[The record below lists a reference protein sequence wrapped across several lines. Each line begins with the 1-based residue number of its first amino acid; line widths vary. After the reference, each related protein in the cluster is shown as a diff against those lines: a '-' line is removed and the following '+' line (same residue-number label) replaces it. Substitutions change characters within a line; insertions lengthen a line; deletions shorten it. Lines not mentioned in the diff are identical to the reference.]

1 MIRIAT
7 YGKPTVVT
15 PDLARQALRFF
26 TERLMSKRMCSN
38 LYVRLVFKDGMVKE
52 TGLEATCLWE
62 DDNLRPREFTIT
74 VDSGLSRRKLLL
86 SLAHEVV
93 HIKQYATG
101 QLRYFLRGPN
111 CKWMGKAY
119 DDTAVAY
126 DELPWEVEA
135 WNYEHRLYRE
145 FLDER
150 KKVSA

>member
-1 MIRIAT
+1 MLKVRQ
-7 YGKPTVVT
+7 YGESSKVT
-15 PDLARQALRFF
+15 SVLVRHALTFF
-26 TERLMSKRMCSN
+26 TERLMSKRLCSN
-38 LYVRLVFKDGMVKE
+38 ITVRVVFKKGMIKD
-52 TGLEATCLWE
+52 TGLEATCLWD
-62 DDNLRPREFTIT
+62 DDNLKPREFTIT
-74 VDSGLSRRKLLL
+74 VDSDLSRRKLLL

-119 DDTAVAY
+119 DDTGVAY

-135 WNYEHRLYRE
+135 WNYENLLYRE